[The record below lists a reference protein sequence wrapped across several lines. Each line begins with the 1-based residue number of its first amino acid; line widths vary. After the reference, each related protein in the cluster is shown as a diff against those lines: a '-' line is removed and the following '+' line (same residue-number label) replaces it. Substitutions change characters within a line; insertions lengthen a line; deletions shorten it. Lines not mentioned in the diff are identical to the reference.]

1 MMRNRRKREKG
12 SALVEM
18 AFMMP
23 WIAFLF
29 VGILDM
35 GFYSY
40 ASMATQNAVRAVAVQ
55 NANAGG
61 ALSATTLCQAAK
73 DEMGF
78 VANVAGMGACA
89 GTQAGVTTTTPIWV
103 CSGVLTNT
111 SVQVC
116 GLPAAICADCGLAN
130 GATAKSV
137 QAVLT
142 YKSFPMVPIPGVLT
156 GAFALTRIAEARVI
170 E

>member
-1 MMRNRRKREKG
+1 MMRNRRKLEKG
-12 SALVEM
+12 SALIEM

-29 VGILDM
+29 VGILDF

-40 ASMATQNAVRAVAVQ
+40 ASIATQNAVRAMAIQ
-55 NANAGG
+55 DANVRGT
-61 ALSATTLCQAAK
+61 LSTLQLCQIAK
-73 DEMGF
+73 NEMAF
-78 VANVAGMGACA
+78 VTNVAGMGGCA
-89 GTQAGVTTTTPIWV
+89 GTQGGVTTSTPIWV
-103 CSGVLTNT
+103 CAGILTNT
-111 SVQVC
+111 SAQVC
-116 GLPAAICADCGLAN
+116 GLPAATCADCGLVN
-130 GATAKSV
+130 GAAAKSV

-156 GAFALTRIAEARVI
+156 GAFALTRIAEARLI